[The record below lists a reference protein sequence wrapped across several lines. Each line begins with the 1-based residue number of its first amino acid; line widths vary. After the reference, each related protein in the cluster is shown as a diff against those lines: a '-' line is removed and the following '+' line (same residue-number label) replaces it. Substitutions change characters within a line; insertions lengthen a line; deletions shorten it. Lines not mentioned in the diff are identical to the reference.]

1 MIDLKLAWRN
11 LWRNKRRTFITAA
24 SVFFAMFFA
33 LVMRSFQ
40 LGTYDRL
47 FKNVIE
53 SYTGYLQL
61 QNTDYFDD
69 PILDNS
75 FEFIPSLI
83 IKIQADPNVIAIVQR
98 LESFALVAAG
108 SLTQGVMV
116 MGIDPEGEDK
126 VSGIKGRLV
135 KFKLTEEAVKG
146 LKNEPIPNRTKKLLD
161 AFINE
166 SYTGVGRLMADLAI
180 DAKDS
185 LTILPLVR
193 RHASFKNG
201 FFSHDKL
208 NSVLLG
214 DGLADYLRIGI
225 GDTIVIMGQGYHG
238 MSAAGKYCVK
248 GIIRVPAPDIDNRIV
263 YMPIEAARQLY
274 GASEIATSAVISL
287 HNNDDDNMLLTA
299 QRLNK
304 KMPEQYVVRTWHE
317 LNALLI
323 NQMEADSR
331 SGAIM
336 IWILYLVIAFGVFGT
351 VLMMLAE
358 RRREFG
364 VLVAIG
370 MQKRRLATVM
380 SLELIMTG
388 CLGIAAGVLVSLPV
402 VFYGHFHPVRFTG
415 SWAKMYEDF
424 GFDPVMP
431 TMLPDRYY
439 LWQILVVV
447 IILAI
452 TIIYSNRRIFRLKIV
467 NALRA

>member
-1 MIDLKLAWRN
+1 MLDIKLAWRN
-11 LWRNKRRTFITAA
+11 LWRNKRRTIITAA
-24 SVFFAMFFA
+24 SVFFAMLFA

-47 FKNVIE
+47 FKNVVE

-61 QNTDYFDD
+61 QNPDYFED

-75 FEFIPSLI
+75 FEFTPSLI
-83 IKIQADPNVIAIVQR
+83 TKLMTDPNVITVVPR
-98 LESFALVAAG
+98 LESFALVAAVNI
-108 SLTQGVMV
+108 TQGVIV

-126 VSGIKGRLV
+126 VSGIKSRLV
-135 KFKLTEEAVKG
+135 KFKLTEKAVKG
-146 LKNEPIPNRTKKLLD
+146 LKSEPISSRTKKLLGT
-161 AFINE
+161 FINE

-180 DAKDS
+180 DPKDS
-185 LTILPLVR
+185 LAILPLVR
-193 RHASFKNG
+193 RYASFKNG
-201 FFSHDKL
+201 YLSPDDL

-214 DGLADYLRIGI
+214 DGLADYLQAGI
-225 GDTIVIMGQGYHG
+225 GDTIILMGQGYHG
-238 MSAAGKYCVK
+238 MSAAGKYCIK
-248 GIIRVPAPDIDNRIV
+248 GIIRIPAPDIDNRIV
-263 YMPIEAARQLY
+263 YLPLEAARQLY
-274 GASEIATSAVISL
+274 GAGGMATSAVIRL
-287 HNNDDDNMLLTA
+287 HKNDDDNMLHTA
-299 QRLNK
+299 QMLNK
-304 KMPEQYVVRTWHE
+304 QIPKQYIVRTWHE

-336 IWILYLVIAFGVFGT
+336 IWILYLVIAFGIFGT

-364 VLVAIG
+364 VVIAVG
-370 MQKRRLATVM
+370 MQKRRLARVM

-388 CLGIAAGVLVSLPV
+388 FLGIVAGVLVSLPV

-415 SWAKMYEDF
+415 PMAKMYEDF
-424 GFDPVMP
+424 GFDPIMP

-439 LWQILVVV
+439 LWQMLVVV

-452 TIIYSNRRIFRLKIV
+452 TIIYSNRRIFRIKVV